1 MCARWN
7 SRGDRI
13 LGLRRR
19 LSPVLY
25 RVDSPASIAQFD
37 HPGYYNSCTMKSCC
51 FGGPNDEYVLSG
63 SDDFNVYMWRLPE
76 EGDFCSQ
83 WVARAQH
90 VLQGHRSIVNQVR
103 YNHSRSLLATSGVEK
118 VVKLWSVLPL
128 PVTDRTEETVETQ
141 DRGESG
147 DRRVFSHE
155 EYIGLVM
162 RSSVNMIGQDYS
174 MANTEENPRMMAFFD
189 SLVQREIEGWDTDD
203 SDNSEGGESEEYLDT
218 LISDEEEEA
227 GTLSYTRR
235 ERTEISTNTAD
246 TEHEGGLL
254 SSSVSGSHSSSADAS
269 LTSAN
274 TSSLS
279 DHSVVT
285 DTSLPISESREDRAQ
300 THRQS
305 SKNFIADLIT
315 KKRTQLLKKSKKKD
329 ESQCSDHAVINKI
342 LESARRTLRTDSDAS
357 SEAST
362 SSLMSLSS
370 LVNRSETPVEDSNSI
385 LSPQQNLPSTS
396 YAGNRE
402 TLNKLKERKRK
413 ILLNAET
420 ESDSE
425 SDNNPNDINQDENSN
440 QAEDRVKFHNKSRK
454 GKNFRRKSSDS
465 DSDT

>member
-1 MCARWN
+1 MCCIRWN
-7 SRGDRI
+7 SKGDRI

-103 YNHSRSLLATSGVEK
+103 YNHSRSLLASSGVEK

-128 PVTDRTEETVETQ
+128 PDRETTSETVETQ

-162 RSSVNMIGQDYS
+162 RSSGNMIGQDYN
-174 MANTEENPRMMAFFD
+174 MANTDENPRMMAFFD
-189 SLVQREIEGWDTDD
+189 SLVQREIEGWDTED
-203 SDNSEGGESEEYLDT
+203 SDNSEGGGSEEYLDT
-218 LISDEEEEA
+218 VISDEEEEA

-246 TEHEGGLL
+246 TEDDFL
-254 SSSVSGSHSSSADAS
+254 SSSVSGSHSASADTS
-269 LTSAN
+269 GTSAN
-274 TSSLS
+274 TSSS
-279 DHSVVT
+279 DHSGAVT
-285 DTSLPISESREDRAQ
+285 DTSQHESQ
-300 THRQS
+300 SNRQA
-305 SKNFIADLIT
+305 SKNLIAELIS
-315 KKRTQLLKKSKKKD
+315 KKRNQLLKKSKRKD
-329 ESQCSDHAVINKI
+329 ESQSLDNVVINEI
-342 LESARRTLRTDSDAS
+342 LESARRTLRTDSDTS
-357 SEAST
+357 SESSSST
-362 SSLMSLSS
+362 SSLLSLSS
-370 LVNRSETPVEDSNSI
+370 IVNRSENERADEQANSSFDSQ
-385 LSPQQNLPSTS
+385 LNLPSTS
-396 YAGNRE
+396 NAGSSE
-402 TLNKLKERKRK
+402 VINKLKKRKLK
-413 ILLNAET
+413 ILLQT

-425 SDNNPNDINQDENSN
+425 SDNSPIDTNEENLNQT
-440 QAEDRVKFHNKSRK
+440 EDDKVQFKKKGRGVKNY
-454 GKNFRRKSSDS
+454 RRKTRSSE
-465 DSDT
+465 SDT

>member
-1 MCARWN
+1 MFCIRWN
-7 SRGDRI
+7 SKGDRI

-103 YNHSRSLLATSGVEK
+103 YNHSRSLLASSGVEK

-128 PVTDRTEETVETQ
+128 PARETTSETVETQ

-162 RSSVNMIGQDYS
+162 RSSGNMIGQDYN
-174 MANTEENPRMMAFFD
+174 MANTDENPRMMAFFD
-189 SLVQREIEGWDTDD
+189 SLVQREIEGWDTED

-218 LISDEEEEA
+218 VISDEEEEA

-246 TEHEGGLL
+246 TEAEDSFL
-254 SSSVSGSHSSSADAS
+254 SSSVSGSHSTSADTS
-269 LTSAN
+269 GTSAN

-279 DHSVVT
+279 DHSGAVT
-285 DTSLPISESREDRAQ
+285 DTSQQDESQ
-300 THRQS
+300 SNRQS
-305 SKNFIADLIT
+305 SKNLIAELIS
-315 KKRTQLLKKSKKKD
+315 KKRNQLLKKSKRKD
-329 ESQCSDHAVINKI
+329 EGQSSDNKVINKI
-342 LESARRTLRTDSDAS
+342 LESARRTLRTDSDTS
-357 SEAST
+357 SESSSST
-362 SSLMSLSS
+362 SSLLSLSS
-370 LVNRSETPVEDSNSI
+370 IVNRSENESGEEEANSSLDSQ
-385 LSPQQNLPSTS
+385 LNLPSTS
-396 YAGNRE
+396 NAGSSE
-402 TLNKLKERKRK
+402 VLNKLKKRKLK
-413 ILLNAET
+413 ILLQT

-425 SDNNPNDINQDENSN
+425 SDNNPNDINEENLN
-440 QAEDRVKFHNKSRK
+440 QAEDDKVPFLKKVRG
-454 GKNFRRKSSDS
+454 GKNFRRKSRSS
-465 DSDT
+465 ESDT